1 MRNRVHSINKVETPR
16 LQRGYPANVRAVAG
30 VVLLVFVTMVLHGNW
45 LLAVVLICGGF
56 GVWQLTEALQRRH
69 EREAVLRDVLTQT
82 DDEFLR
88 FAAELLRAQGYGVL
102 KTGHVDDS
110 RGNLLVMYGNE
121 SFACRV
127 LRARRRLY
135 KAEVARILAH
145 MKLYGCKGSLILTN
159 RAASW
164 GAAQFARRV
173 GCLLIDGNELVRLI
187 LQYRQGH
194 RVYAFQREEATKIRR
209 HK

>member
-1 MRNRVHSINKVETPR
+1 M
-16 LQRGYPANVRAVAG
+16 A
-30 VVLLVFVTMVLHGNW
+30 LHGNW
-45 LLAVVLICGGF
+45 LLALILVCGGF
-56 GVWQLTEALQRRH
+56 GVWQVTEALQRRR
-69 EREAVLRDVLTQT
+69 ERDAVLQDVLGQT
-82 DDEFLR
+82 DEEFLR
-88 FAAELLRAQGYGVL
+88 FAAELLRTQGYGVL

-127 LRARRRLY
+127 LRASRCLY
-135 KAEVARILAH
+135 KTEVIRILAQ

-159 RAASW
+159 RTVSW

-194 RVYAFQREEATKIRR
+194 RVYAFQREETTKLRR

>member
-1 MRNRVHSINKVETPR
+1 MRDRVHSIGNVETPR

-30 VVLLVFVTMVLHGNW
+30 VVLLVFATMVLHGNW
-45 LLAVVLICGGF
+45 LLALVLICGG
-56 GVWQLTEALQRRH
+56 GGAWQLTKMLQQRRQ
-69 EREAVLRDVLTQT
+69 REAVLRDVLRQT
-82 DDEFLR
+82 DDEFLG
-88 FAAELLRAQGYGVL
+88 FAADLLRAQGYGVL

-127 LRARRRLY
+127 LRSRRRLY
-135 KAEVARILAH
+135 KTEIVHLLAQ
-145 MKLYGCKGSLILTN
+145 MKLYGCKGALILTN
-159 RAASW
+159 RVVSR
-164 GAAQFARRV
+164 GAAHFARRV
-173 GCLLIDGNELVRLI
+173 GCVLIDGNALARLI

-194 RVYAFQREEATKIRR
+194 RVYTFQREETAKLRR